1 MAKVKL
7 PKLKM
12 NGFLNN
18 KMVLYLALL
27 VSLVYIVKDIY
38 EKNNFNVALFL
49 LIGYLVSMYSKN
61 MIIILMVPLLLL
73 NLYDISKKSNL
84 EGNMG
89 TMGDL
94 RKVKKKNPP
103 PKIEGMKKINNIG
116 GGLNSDTKNL
126 MKQQKEL
133 MKNVKDLEPLMNQAT
148 EFLKNIDTKKINK
161 SITSLK

>member
-148 EFLKNIDTKKINK
+148 EFLKNIDTKKLNK
-161 SITSLK
+161 TITSLK

>member
-1 MAKVKL
+1 MKL
-7 PKLKM
+7 QKMKM

-18 KMVLYLALL
+18 KTVLYLALL

-49 LIGYLVSMYSKN
+49 LIGYIVSMYSKN

-73 NLYDISKKSNL
+73 NLYEMSKKSNL

-103 PKIEGMKKINNIG
+103 PKIEGMKKIDHDG
-116 GGLNSDTKNL
+116 GFDSDTKKL

-133 MKNVKDLEPLMNQAT
+133 MKNVKNLEPLMTQAT
-148 EFLKNIDTKKINK
+148 KFLKNVDTKKL
-161 SITSLK
+161 SSTMDSLK

>member
-103 PKIEGMKKINNIG
+103 PKIEGMKKIENFEEG
-116 GGLNSDTKNL
+116 FDSDTKNL

>member
-1 MAKVKL
+1 MAKIKL
-7 PKLKM
+7 QKMKM
-12 NGFLNN
+12 NGVLNN

-49 LIGYLVSMYSKN
+49 LIGYIVSMYSKN
-61 MIIILMVPLLLL
+61 MIVILMVPLLLL
-73 NLYDISKKSNL
+73 NLYEMSKKSNL

-103 PKIEGMKKINNIG
+103 PKIEGMKKIDPMG
-116 GGLNSDTKNL
+116 GFDSDTKKL

-133 MKNVKDLEPLMNQAT
+133 MRNVKDLEPLMSQAT
-148 EFLKNIDTKKINK
+148 KFLKKVDTKKL
-161 SITSLK
+161 SSTMDSLK

>member
-148 EFLKNIDTKKINK
+148 EFLKNIDTKKLNK

>member
-1 MAKVKL
+1 MKL
-7 PKLKM
+7 QKMKM
-12 NGFLNN
+12 NGLLNN

-73 NLYDISKKSNL
+73 NLYEMSKKSNL

-103 PKIEGMKKINNIG
+103 PKIEGMKKIDHMG
-116 GGLNSDTKNL
+116 GGFDADTKNL

-148 EFLKNIDTKKINK
+148 KFLKKVDTKKLSS
-161 SITSLK
+161 SIASLK

>member
-1 MAKVKL
+1 MAKIKL
-7 PKLKM
+7 QKMKM
-12 NGFLNN
+12 NGVLNN

-49 LIGYLVSMYSKN
+49 LIGYIVSMYSKN
-61 MIIILMVPLLLL
+61 MIVILMVPLLLL
-73 NLYDISKKSNL
+73 NLYEMSKKSNL

-103 PKIEGMKKINNIG
+103 PKIEGMKKIDPMG
-116 GGLNSDTKNL
+116 GFDADTKKL

-133 MKNVKDLEPLMNQAT
+133 MRNVKDLEPLMSQAT
-148 EFLKNIDTKKINK
+148 KFLKNVDTKKL
-161 SITSLK
+161 SSTMDSLK

>member
-1 MAKVKL
+1 MAKIKL
-7 PKLKM
+7 QKMKM
-12 NGFLNN
+12 NGVLNN

-49 LIGYLVSMYSKN
+49 LIGYIVSMYSKN
-61 MIIILMVPLLLL
+61 MIVILMVPLLLL
-73 NLYDISKKSNL
+73 NLYEMSKKSNL

-103 PKIEGMKKINNIG
+103 PKIEGMKKIDPMG
-116 GGLNSDTKNL
+116 GFDSDTKKL

-133 MKNVKDLEPLMNQAT
+133 MRNVKDLEPLMSQAT
-148 EFLKNIDTKKINK
+148 KFLKKVDTKKLT
-161 SITSLK
+161 STMDSLK